1 MKSQGCQLALWAPS
15 LNESLEEQHT
25 GERQGMVVHISR
37 PSTQWLKY
45 KFDKFEISL
54 GGLHTIAHCVQVK
67 EERGRKRWAGSTNR
81 EGTTS
86 NFAV

>member
-1 MKSQGCQLALWAPS
+1 MA
-15 LNESLEEQHT
+15 
-25 GERQGMVVHISR
+25 VHISR

-45 KFDKFEISL
+45 KFEISL

-67 EERGRKRWAGSTNR
+67 EERGRKRWAGSTNG